1 MTLVTA
7 LSVGT
12 VLVLLLFRHW
22 VTRHLAAMAAY
33 TRGLNLDSLDTP
45 LILDRRNQP
54 GGEELDE
61 VAASINRMRS
71 TIVSQL
77 AIRQVHE
84 AELQAHR
91 EQLEQM
97 VAARTEALEAQRDA
111 VQRLAN
117 TDHLTG
123 VLSRRYFYD
132 CIDREIARATR
143 DGTPLSVLMLDIDH
157 FKRINDTYG
166 HPVGDLVLKAFA
178 AACQAELPAT
188 AIFGRLGGEEFALIL
203 PGTSFEAALAIAEV
217 LRSTTEKTSVST
229 AEGAKVSFTV
239 SSGLAVMDALD
250 ADVEALLKR
259 CDEALYTA
267 KRQGRNRVV
276 THVPAHPSQAA
287 SQA

>member
-123 VLSRRYFYD
+123 VLSRRHFYD